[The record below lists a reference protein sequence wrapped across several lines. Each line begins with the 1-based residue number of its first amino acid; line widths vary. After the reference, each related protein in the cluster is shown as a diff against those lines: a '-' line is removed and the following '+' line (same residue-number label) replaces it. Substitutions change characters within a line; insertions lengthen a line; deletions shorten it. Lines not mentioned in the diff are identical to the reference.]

1 MKANTLPIRLML
13 NKKLVLLLVST
24 MFSSILPAENQLP
37 DTMVYRTGRWFQY
50 VPYGHSLYA
59 DVHPDFVRMDVSAT
73 SYSTATNY
81 GNPNNKYGGHMFAV
95 FGGRISIWSMDFQQR
110 RFGLNISQTFNAQL
124 WMDIFERTTA
134 PIINTDYRVGI
145 PTLTFIHRFE
155 QSGREPVPSS
165 VKGSFLKNY
174 SIQVC
179 PFKHESTHIGDELVL
194 QRADKGYALRR
205 VNVSYNYAEMLLTL
219 NEPENRYIETHTFRL
234 GAFVLLRPQE
244 GWYFVNSSDG
254 AVNNLYTNNT
264 THLNQA
270 GQSERYGPSGMPF
283 EIWLQYQYQSVCS
296 RLGFQALVS
305 AEIRNRAMYNYSL
318 TETAVSPLPRYGTA
332 DNRRFTY
339 SIFAGARYNMPHYD
353 GYFSRL
359 AFGIRA
365 YHGNC
370 PYGMF
375 RSEDNFSYIGF
386 SIVYQ

>member
-1 MKANTLPIRLML
+1 
-13 NKKLVLLLVST
+13 
-24 MFSSILPAENQLP
+24 
-37 DTMVYRTGRWFQY
+37 
-50 VPYGHSLYA
+50 
-59 DVHPDFVRMDVSAT
+59 
-73 SYSTATNY
+73 
-81 GNPNNKYGGHMFAV
+81 
-95 FGGRISIWSMDFQQR
+95 
-110 RFGLNISQTFNAQL
+110 
-124 WMDIFERTTA
+124 
-134 PIINTDYRVGI
+134 
-145 PTLTFIHRFE
+145 
-155 QSGREPVPSS
+155 
-165 VKGSFLKNY
+165 
-174 SIQVC
+174 
-179 PFKHESTHIGDELVL
+179 
-194 QRADKGYALRR
+194 
-205 VNVSYNYAEMLLTL
+205 MLLTL

-318 TETAVSPLPRYGTA
+318 TETSVSPLPRYGTA

>member
-1 MKANTLPIRLML
+1 MSEGSINTGIYPNYL
-13 NKKLVLLLVST
+13 NEIGISDGQAYTLVEQAFQTIFFDPEENFCHHTDPDAWCMVDTGNNDARTEGMSYGMMMCVQMDRKDIFDKLW
-24 MFSSILPAENQLP
+24 MFSVRYMRMTEGPNAGYFAWSVLP
-37 DTMVYRTGRWFQY
+37 DGTSNSNGPAPDGEEYFAMALFMASARW
-50 VPYGHSLYA
+50 G
-59 DVHPDFVRMDVSAT
+59 D
-73 SYSTATNY
+73 
-81 GNPNNKYGGHMFAV
+81 GEG
-95 FGGRISIWSMDFQQR
+95 
-110 RFGLNISQTFNAQL
+110 
-124 WMDIFERTTA
+124 IF
-134 PIINTDYRVGI
+134 
-145 PTLTFIHRFE
+145 
-155 QSGREPVPSS
+155 
-165 VKGSFLKNY
+165 NY
-174 SIQVC
+174 SAEARDILHHAVHQ
-179 PFKHESTHIGDELVL
+179 HEI
-194 QRADKGYALRR
+194 
-205 VNVSYNYAEMLLTL
+205 VSGGEPMW
-219 NEPENRYIETHTFRL
+219 EPENRYIETHTFRL

-332 DNRRFTY
+332 DHRRFTY